1 MTTTA
6 TEPRIYVASLADY
19 NAGRLHGVWIDAAQ
33 DPAEIE
39 TQVKT
44 MLGNS
49 PEPVAEEWA
58 IHDYEG
64 FGDIKL
70 SEGESFET
78 VAGWAAAIEEHG
90 DAFAAWVGYDS
101 KYHTDASDFEDAYRG
116 EWTSEAEYAEWWTA
130 FSAEYAEDWFE
141 GTSIFRPG
149 PALAQYID
157 WAAVWA
163 GELESCG
170 YWSAPGDAGTV
181 HVFDS

>member
-1 MTTTA
+1 MTTATTA

-33 DPAEIE
+33 DADDIHAE
-39 TQVKT
+39 VKA
-44 MLGNS
+44 MLAEGM
-49 PEPVAEEWA
+49 PGAEEWA
-58 IHDYEG
+58 IHDSEG
-64 FGDIKL
+64 FDGIKL
-70 SEGESFET
+70 SETESFDT

-116 EWTSEAEYAEWWTA
+116 EWASE
-130 FSAEYAEDWFE
+130 AEYAEDWFE
-141 GTSIFRPG
+141 STGTFDPG

-157 WAAVWA
+157 WTAVWT

-170 YWSAPGDAGTV
+170 YWSAPADAGRV
-181 HVFDS
+181 HVFGS

>member
-1 MTTTA
+1 MTTTATA

-19 NAGRLHGVWIDAAQ
+19 SAGRLHGVWIDAAQ

-64 FGDIKL
+64 FGPLKIA
-70 SEGESFET
+70 EGESFER
-78 VAGWAAAIEEHG
+78 VSQIADGISKHG
-90 DAFAAWVGYDS
+90 EAFTYWLENLGGEPD
-101 KYHTDASDFEDAYRG
+101 HDDFEDAYRG
-116 EWTSEAEYAEWWTA
+116 EWTSEAG
-130 FSAEYAEDWFE
+130 YAEDWFE
-141 GTSIFRPG
+141 STSIFRPG

-181 HVFDS
+181 HVFAS